1 MDQTDRDRTDQRPEV
16 DRQSGNDSPAAA
28 TGNAGCRF
36 PGHGPDIY
44 CAECVTAGRQT
55 VAADNTATVCAW
67 CPEIHILKL
76 GPKRQAA
83 DVLIIYQQGR
93 KAKIILNGRD
103 LVILEAIC
111 PSCRAREIA
120 Q

>member
-1 MDQTDRDRTDQRPEV
+1 
-16 DRQSGNDSPAAA
+16 
-28 TGNAGCRF
+28 
-36 PGHGPDIY
+36 
-44 CAECVTAGRQT
+44 
-55 VAADNTATVCAW
+55 
-67 CPEIHILKL
+67 
-76 GPKRQAA
+76 
-83 DVLIIYQQGR
+83 VLIIYQQGR